1 MAVYSTTAMTVRRYA
16 AIALCS
22 VVTLLSA
29 CAGSREWIYEK
40 PRLTPAQL
48 DHDKAICRKA
58 APSRSMLRT
67 LQEEKVERDA
77 FNRCMEMRG
86 YTVTVVPRP

>member
-1 MAVYSTTAMTVRRYA
+1 MTVRRCA

-22 VVTLLSA
+22 VMTLLLA
-29 CAGSREWIYEK
+29 CAGSQEWIYEK